1 MVDKIARNAIKLLVE
16 RLQDQNEDLM
26 QLMEDIQAWEQDM
39 EKTKNGK
46 GLPQMNQKL
55 WNRWKELQTERN
67 RILNF
72 YQ

>member
-1 MVDKIARNAIKLLVE
+1 MDRKLLKAISQNAE
-16 RLQDQNEDLM
+16 NLQDQNEDLILLLK
-26 QLMEDIQAWEQDM
+26 QIESWEQDL